1 MTHLEYALH
10 PELAAAPNVI
20 ELQQLSKHYG
30 KQVILQALD
39 FTLHKGEFVALVG
52 PSGTGKTTLLRIV
65 GGLESAT
72 SGRASIAE
80 KTSVV
85 FQDPRLILAQRVWR
99 NVVLQDYKSADSY
112 PRALAALTEVGL
124 ASKADAWPSSLSGG
138 EAQRVGLA
146 RALYRAPD
154 LLLLDEPFSALDA
167 FTRRKAQDLVIDL
180 WHEHQPG
187 VLLVTHDIEEA
198 ILLADRILVLGA
210 GYVKADIKV
219 ALPRKRDP
227 TAADFNQI
235 KRSVLHHLSSV
246 A

>member
-1 MTHLEYALH
+1 MTRLDQATH
-10 PELAAAPNVI
+10 APVTLPAVV
-20 ELQQLSKHYG
+20 ELQALSKQYG
-30 KQVILQALD
+30 QQVILQSLD
-39 FTLHKGEFVALVG
+39 FRLNKGEFVALVG

-65 GGLESAT
+65 GGLEKASSGQAT
-72 SGRASIAE
+72 IAE
-80 KTSVV
+80 KTAVV

-99 NVVLQDYKSADSY
+99 NVVLQDHKAPGSRQ
-112 PRALAALTEVGL
+112 RALAALAEVGL
-124 ASKADAWPSSLSGG
+124 QSKADAWPSSLSGG

-146 RALYRAPD
+146 RALYRSPD

-180 WHEHQPG
+180 WREHRPG

-210 GYVKADIKV
+210 GFVKADIAV
-219 ALPRKRDP
+219 NLARKRDP
-227 TAADFNQI
+227 TAAEFNSI
-235 KRSVLHHLSSV
+235 KRRVLQHLSGV

>member
-1 MTHLEYALH
+1 MTRLEQAAH
-10 PELAAAPNVI
+10 THQAAPAVV
-20 ELQQLSKHYG
+20 ELQALSKQYG
-30 KQVILQALD
+30 QQVILQSLD
-39 FTLHKGEFVALVG
+39 FRLNKGEFVALVG

-65 GGLESAT
+65 GGLEKAS
-72 SGRASIAE
+72 SGQASIAE
-80 KTSVV
+80 KTAVV

-99 NVVLQDYKSADSY
+99 NVVLQDHKAPGSRE
-112 PRALAALTEVGL
+112 RALAALAEVGL
-124 ASKADAWPSSLSGG
+124 QSKADAWPASLSGG

-146 RALYRAPD
+146 RALYRSPD

-180 WHEHQPG
+180 WREHRPG

-210 GYVKADIKV
+210 GFVKADIAV
-219 ALPRKRDP
+219 NLPRKRDP
-227 TAADFNQI
+227 TAAEFNNI
-235 KRSVLHHLSSV
+235 KRSVLQHLSGV

>member
-1 MTHLEYALH
+1 MTRLEQAAH
-10 PELAAAPNVI
+10 THQAAPAVV
-20 ELQQLSKHYG
+20 ELQALSKQYG
-30 KQVILQALD
+30 QQVILQSLD
-39 FTLHKGEFVALVG
+39 FRLNKGEFVALVG

-65 GGLESAT
+65 GGLEKAS
-72 SGRASIAE
+72 SGQASIAE
-80 KTSVV
+80 KTAVV

-99 NVVLQDYKSADSY
+99 NVVLQDHKAPGSRE
-112 PRALAALTEVGL
+112 RALAALAEVGL
-124 ASKADAWPSSLSGG
+124 QSKADAWPASLSGG

-146 RALYRAPD
+146 RALYRSPD

-180 WHEHQPG
+180 WRDHRPG

-210 GYVKADIKV
+210 GFVKADIAV
-219 ALPRKRDP
+219 NLPRKRDP
-227 TAADFNQI
+227 TAAEFNNI
-235 KRSVLHHLSSV
+235 KRSVLQHLSGV

>member
-10 PELAAAPNVI
+10 PELAAPAVI

-30 KQVILQALD
+30 AQVILDALD

-65 GGLESAT
+65 GGLERAT
-72 SGRASIAE
+72 GGRAAIAE

-85 FQDPRLILAQRVWR
+85 FQDPRLILAQKVWR
-99 NVVLQDYKSADSY
+99 NVVLQDYKSPDSY
-112 PRALAALTEVGL
+112 ARALAALTEVGL

-167 FTRRKAQDLVIDL
+167 FTRRKAQDLVIEL

-198 ILLADRILVLGA
+198 ILLADRVLVLGA

-227 TAADFNQI
+227 TSSDFNQI
-235 KRSVLHHLSSV
+235 KRTVLQHLSSV